1 MMDSFPKIGGF
12 SPPNHALNVG
22 FSVINHPF
30 WVPLFLETRILIT
43 IIIEIMIVLLM
54 ENSCTSWHGKHR
66 FIYRVSYTRQSCRIS
81 FINSISIY
89 DNDHDNDNNDKS

>member
-1 MMDSFPKIGGF
+1 
-12 SPPNHALNVG
+12 
-22 FSVINHPF
+22 
-30 WVPLFLETRILIT
+30 
-43 IIIEIMIVLLM
+43 M
-54 ENSCTSWHGKHR
+54 ENSCTSWYGKHR